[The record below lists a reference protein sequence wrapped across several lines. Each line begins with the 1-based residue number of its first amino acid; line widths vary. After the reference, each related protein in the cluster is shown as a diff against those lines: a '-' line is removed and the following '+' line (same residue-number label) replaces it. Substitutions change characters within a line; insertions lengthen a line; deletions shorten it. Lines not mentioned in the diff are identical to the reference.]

1 MVLTHAVDISVAH
14 AVAQGA
20 DENMAPPKDM
30 VLTVPMYATQM
41 ERLALLDAAELVDL
55 NILQLLDETTAAAV
69 HYAMDKSFPDEQ
81 LFLFYNM
88 GATATQVALVRF
100 YSYDQPQKFGKPK
113 TVPAIEVLGK
123 AWDETL
129 GGEAFD
135 HLVVEYLADQFNLA
149 WSKTGRGEGKDVRAF
164 PRAMTKLRLQANKVK
179 HVLSANTEI
188 PVYME
193 SVHDDVS
200 LNTHVTR
207 LQLEEMAAP
216 LLERAV
222 RPIHRVLAQANKT
235 LDDLTEIELIGGGMR
250 IPRIQAEISKATA
263 GRTLGLHINADESM
277 ALGAAFCGANIST
290 AFRVRHVG
298 LTDINPF
305 TMSVTLQDLPTAEK
319 KKAKDDEVWTKQA
332 TIFKAFGKM
341 SVKKTIAFTH
351 DRDVHCD
358 LDYVKDENLPE
369 GTELP
374 IARYNITGIA
384 EFAGEMAKKELGRP
398 KVSLQFELSASG
410 ITALVRAE
418 ASVEETYMAEE
429 EIEVDDDE
437 ADANATANT
446 TEGNATIATDSNVTA
461 EERKLEFKQGDNTSA
476 TENATSSNA
485 TNATDK
491 GAGAKKAAKK
501 PKKKIKVEKVSDD
514 CDYNYLVK
522 FISASHLLTLKTFGV
537 RSVGPAFVLK
547 EKKRTHRKVLKVD
560 TYHVGR
566 VKPHSPE
573 LMEASRD
580 KLLAMAKRDKERM
593 MLEEARNNVESY
605 IYKIKN
611 RLEDD
616 GETLA
621 KVSTEEQRE
630 QARQLA
636 MDAEEWLDG
645 DGYGADLTTMKAK
658 FAEISEPFEKILL
671 RVSEMKDRPAAIE
684 ALQKKLTD
692 VEQLMVKWETSMPQI
707 TEEERSN
714 VLEKV
719 EDIRKWISE
728 NEEAQA
734 AKKPHEEPA
743 FLSKDVPQ
751 QSLPL
756 ETLVLRLSR
765 KPKPKPAKNATK
777 TADATKSDGSNE
789 TATNTT
795 TATNKTASESKSS
808 AAGNES
814 ASEGEGAE
822 TEDEL

>member
-1 MVLTHAVDISVAH
+1 LVLLLLTLSLSSRSSLVSARAILGVDLGSLYMKVALVQSGSPLEIVTNLHSKRKTEQMILFEPKQHMQRFYGADAASLLARKSTSTPALMSLMLGRDDQHPIVKTLSERHYPLRPQYNATRSGVTLTVDGYDFTPEELVAMVLTHAVDISVAH

-69 HYAMDKSFPDEQ
+69 HYAMDKSFPEEQ

-113 TVPAIEVLGK
+113 TVPALEVLGK
-123 AWDETL
+123 SWDETL

-149 WSKTGRGEGKDVRAF
+149 WSKTGRGEGKDVRAY

-200 LNTHVTR
+200 LSTHVTR

-222 RPIHRVLAQANKT
+222 RPIHRVLAQVNKT

-319 KKAKDDEVWTKQA
+319 KKVKDEEVWTKQA

-341 SVKKTIAFTH
+341 GVKKTIAFTH

-358 LDYVKDENLPE
+358 LDYVKDDNLPE

-446 TEGNATIATDSNVTA
+446 TEGTTTIASESSATA
-461 EERKLEFKQGDNTSA
+461 EERKLEFKQGDNSSA

-485 TNATDK
+485 TNSTDN
-491 GAGAKKAAKK
+491 GAGAKKAEKK
-501 PKKKIKVEKVSDD
+501 
-514 CDYNYLVK
+514 N
-522 FISASHLLTLKTFGV
+522 
-537 RSVGPAFVLK
+537 K
-547 EKKRTHRKVLKVD
+547 EK
-560 TYHVGR
+560 
-566 VKPHSPE
+566 
-573 LMEASRD
+573 
-580 KLLAMAKRDKERM
+580 
-593 MLEEARNNVESY
+593 N
-605 IYKIKN
+605 
-611 RLEDD
+611 
-616 GETLA
+616 
-621 KVSTEEQRE
+621 
-630 QARQLA
+630 
-636 MDAEEWLDG
+636 
-645 DGYGADLTTMKAK
+645 
-658 FAEISEPFEKILL
+658 
-671 RVSEMKDRPAAIE
+671 
-684 ALQKKLTD
+684 
-692 VEQLMVKWETSMPQI
+692 
-707 TEEERSN
+707 
-714 VLEKV
+714 
-719 EDIRKWISE
+719 
-728 NEEAQA
+728 
-734 AKKPHEEPA
+734 
-743 FLSKDVPQ
+743 
-751 QSLPL
+751 QS
-756 ETLVLRLSR
+756 
-765 KPKPKPAKNATK
+765 
-777 TADATKSDGSNE
+777 
-789 TATNTT
+789 
-795 TATNKTASESKSS
+795 
-808 AAGNES
+808 
-814 ASEGEGAE
+814 
-822 TEDEL
+822 